1 MHIWALTYFEEVG
14 HITECCYFDAM
25 NFFWSDYCSPKWEL
39 EVQHSGHMW
48 VQCLP
53 MGTKWQ
59 CMPMGMKVQHSGHMS
74 AMRLKFPFSMFQR
87 LNQHRSHG
95 PIFSLFIA
103 VSIENIITDL
113 TELTRGMDMTKREFE
128 ARKERDPP
136 LILKDFLNNSEDKL
150 KKLKQDA
157 KTAQVSLKT
166 H

>member
-14 HITECCYFDAM
+14 HITECYYFDAM

-59 CMPMGMKVQHSGHMS
+59 WMPMGMKVQHSGHMS

-95 PIFSLFIA
+95 PIFI
-103 VSIENIITDL
+103 VQQV
-113 TELTRGMDMTKREFE
+113 
-128 ARKERDPP
+128 
-136 LILKDFLNNSEDKL
+136 FL
-150 KKLKQDA
+150 
-157 KTAQVSLKT
+157 V
-166 H
+166 